1 MASAAVVGLDTRLTI
16 CHPPAVGH
24 VSKGAE
30 VGRTAIN
37 SPEYH
42 VPIDGFAQII
52 AAEPGTR
59 TLYVSGLTS
68 RTADGTIV
76 GIDDMAAQA
85 RQVLINMANVLDAA
99 GATLDDVVQ
108 IRTYVT
114 DISLWNE
121 IEPVWRGYWGE
132 VWPASTLVEIERL
145 FDPRQMIEME
155 AIARIERS

>member
-1 MASAAVVGLDTRLTI
+1 MRKEEV
-16 CHPPAVGH
+16 AVGR
-24 VSKGAE
+24 K
-30 VGRTAIN
+30 AIN

-52 AAEPGTR
+52 AAEGGTS

-85 RQVLINMANVLDAA
+85 RQVLVNMANVLASA

-114 DISLWNE
+114 DITLWDV
-121 IEPVWRGYWGE
+121 IEPVWRERWGD
-132 VWPASTLVEIERL
+132 VWPASTLVQIDRL

-155 AIARIERS
+155 AIARIGSS

>member
-1 MASAAVVGLDTRLTI
+1 M
-16 CHPPAVGH
+16 
-24 VSKGAE
+24 
-30 VGRTAIN
+30 GRKAIN

-52 AAEPGTR
+52 TSEPGTA

-85 RQVLINMANVLDAA
+85 RQVLVNMTHVLEAA
-99 GATLDDVVQ
+99 GAALDDVVQ

-114 DISLWNE
+114 DITQWDV
-121 IEPVWRGYWGE
+121 IEPVWREYWGE
-132 VWPASTLVEIERL
+132 VWPASTLVQIDRL

-155 AIARIERS
+155 AIARVEHS

>member
-1 MASAAVVGLDTRLTI
+1 M
-16 CHPPAVGH
+16 
-24 VSKGAE
+24 
-30 VGRTAIN
+30 GRKAIN

-52 AAEPGTR
+52 TSEPDTA

-85 RQVLINMANVLDAA
+85 RQVLVNMTRVLEAA
-99 GATLDDVVQ
+99 GAALDDVVQ

-114 DISLWNE
+114 DITQWDV
-121 IEPVWRGYWGE
+121 IEPVWREYWGE
-132 VWPASTLVEIERL
+132 VWPASTLMQIDRL

-155 AIARIERS
+155 AIARVEHS

>member
-1 MASAAVVGLDTRLTI
+1 
-16 CHPPAVGH
+16 
-24 VSKGAE
+24 
-30 VGRTAIN
+30 VGRKAIN

-52 AAEPGTR
+52 AAEAGSS

-68 RTADGTIV
+68 RIADGTIV

-85 RQVLINMANVLDAA
+85 RQVLVNMANVLDSA
-99 GATLDDVVQ
+99 GATMDDVVQ

-114 DISLWNE
+114 DITLWDV
-121 IEPVWRGYWGE
+121 IEPVWRERWGD
-132 VWPASTLVEIERL
+132 VWPASTLVQIERL

-155 AIARIERS
+155 AIARIGSS

>member
-1 MASAAVVGLDTRLTI
+1 M
-16 CHPPAVGH
+16 
-24 VSKGAE
+24 
-30 VGRTAIN
+30 GRTAIN
-37 SPEYH
+37 SADYH

-85 RQVLINMANVLDAA
+85 RQVLVNMANVLDAA
-99 GATLDDVVQ
+99 DAALDDVVQ

-121 IEPVWRGYWGE
+121 IEAVWRDYWGE
-132 VWPASTLVEIERL
+132 VWPASTLVQIERL

-155 AIARIERS
+155 AIARVERP

>member
-1 MASAAVVGLDTRLTI
+1 M
-16 CHPPAVGH
+16 
-24 VSKGAE
+24 
-30 VGRTAIN
+30 GRKAIN

-52 AAEPGTR
+52 TSEPDTA

-85 RQVLINMANVLDAA
+85 RQVLVNMTHVLEAA
-99 GATLDDVVQ
+99 GAALDDVVQ

-114 DISLWNE
+114 DITQWDV
-121 IEPVWRGYWGE
+121 IEPVWREYWSE
-132 VWPASTLVEIERL
+132 VWPASTLVQIDRL

-155 AIARIERS
+155 AIARVEHS